1 MIDILFMLEYC
12 FDELEW
18 KLLTCWSILA
28 KNYIISLEKMYVY
41 HWFTSYCIYS
51 TVNSFY
57 VDFQKKLKIH
67 AALQVLYWQYCI
79 QPREFLIFLITNNPP
94 PPPKKEVSILLQQ
107 YCCNSTVASVLLQQ
121 YWYFFFWWWWG
132 VISN

>member
-12 FDELEW
+12 FDDLEW

-28 KNYIISLEKMYVY
+28 KTYIISLEKCMFIIDVLLYVDFQKKIQIHAAFQVLY
-41 HWFTSYCIYS
+41 WQYCIQPREILIFSITNPPPPWIYS

-67 AALQVLYWQYCI
+67 AALQVLLQI
-79 QPREFLIFLITNNPP
+79 
-94 PPPKKEVSILLQQ
+94 VSSRV
-107 YCCNSTVASVLLQQ
+107 NF
-121 YWYFFFWWWWG
+121 YFFF
-132 VISN
+132 